1 MGVAAWFIYFL
12 LYKVSASNAISLVVA
27 IVFAVV
33 IYAVLMLLLHGLT
46 ENELR
51 RFPKGDALVRLAKRV
66 HLMK

>member
-12 LYKVSASNAISLVVA
+12 LYKICAKNAVSLIIA

-51 RFPKGDALVRLAKRV
+51 RFPKGDMLVRLAKKV